1 MDYDK
6 IIEWKTRFLHVNS
19 TKLLM
24 TACKR
29 LLLLAF
35 VLWFSGPL
43 LGQRT
48 FKTTSVLA
56 SGNWYKISVPAA
68 GVYRMDPA
76 FLAALGINGSIPSAQ
91 IRLFAGGNGMLP
103 ESAGEAR
110 IDDLEEVAI
119 SVSDGGDGQ
128 LNGSDFV
135 LFYAEGPHKW
145 RKDSAA
151 RRFTH
156 QKNLYSDKAY
166 FFITVGGNGKR
177 ISVQANPPAA
187 VVSTTTFDE
196 RYFHEQDSVNFLSS
210 GKEWWGEELSALS
223 GRSLRRDFF
232 LPLPDLAP
240 GPATLE
246 MDVAARSVGAGSSFA
261 VSLNNSLV
269 AQVPV
274 RSVTPGPYSL
284 FAQQATQSVG
294 VPLATSTATV
304 SVNYSPGSVNS
315 QGWINWFRF
324 FCRRNLILPAAQ
336 QLLFRDWQSV
346 GNGVA
351 AFNLTVPDATAQVW
365 EVTDPFQPVAMTTS
379 LTGNALRFSNEA
391 LRLREYVT
399 FGTTFPAPKAEGRV
413 AAQNLHA
420 TTEADYLIVAAPG
433 FLAQAQRLAQFH
445 QGRNLRT
452 VVVTTG
458 QVFNEFSGGIP
469 DPAAIRD
476 FAKMYFDRYRANWTN
491 GGKYLLLFGKGSFDY
506 KDRIKNNTSLV
517 PVFESEA
524 SLDPLATYT
533 SDDFFGFLDD
543 AEDISSGA
551 IVNTLDIGI
560 GRIPAKTAEEGAAF
574 VDKVLA
580 YHTPAALGPWRNQ
593 LDFVADDEDQ
603 NLHLQ
608 DAEAITAT
616 VAATEPLFNTRKIY
630 LDAFQQ
636 ESGAAGGRYPGANAA
651 INSNIYNG
659 TLMWN
664 YTGHGGPQRLAEEV
678 ILDQSIVA
686 NWKNEHR
693 LPLLITATCDFA
705 TYDNPLIYSLGE
717 DLLVR
722 PKTGAIALMTTSRV
736 VFANSNR
743 VMNTN
748 YVKTALERNAG
759 SQYKTLGEAVQASK
773 NLTYTTSGDV
783 VNNRKFS
790 LLGDPA
796 MRLAFPSLQV
806 ALTAVNGQPVS
817 SRPDTLGATEMVTL
831 EGQVQDGNGALQ
843 TAFTGTVH
851 LTLFDK
857 EKSVTTLGNDAGSLP
872 VAYSDPS
879 SVLFRGKATATGGK
893 FSVRFR
899 LPRDI
904 NFQYGAGKLSLY
916 AEDGTRDGAGY
927 SRNIIIGGMA
937 QGGSADNTGPEMKA
951 FLNDERFVNGSITN
965 ESPLLILKLLDSSGI
980 NTSSGSINHDIV
992 ATLDDNNDQYFVL
1005 NNFYETEVDSYQKGT
1020 VRFQMPALLPGPH
1033 SLKIKAW
1040 DVLNNSSETILHFIV
1055 ANNEKLQLSHVLN
1068 YPNPFTTHTN
1078 FWFEHNQPGL
1088 DLHCRVE
1095 IFTLSGKQ
1103 IKTLTQT
1110 INTPGTRS
1118 IELSWDGRDEWGEKV
1133 GRGIYIYRLAVKTAN
1148 GKNASQWGKMA
1159 LLQ

>member
-1 MDYDK
+1 M
-6 IIEWKTRFLHVNS
+6 
-19 TKLLM
+19 
-24 TACKR
+24 A
-29 LLLLAF
+29 
-35 VLWFSGPL
+35 
-43 LGQRT
+43 
-48 FKTTSVLA
+48 TT
-56 SGNWYKISVPAA
+56 
-68 GVYRMDPA
+68 
-76 FLAALGINGSIPSAQ
+76 
-91 IRLFAGGNGMLP
+91 
-103 ESAGEAR
+103 
-110 IDDLEEVAI
+110 
-119 SVSDGGDGQ
+119 
-128 LNGSDFV
+128 
-135 LFYAEGPHKW
+135 
-145 RKDSAA
+145 
-151 RRFTH
+151 
-156 QKNLYSDKAY
+156 
-166 FFITVGGNGKR
+166 
-177 ISVQANPPAA
+177 
-187 VVSTTTFDE
+187 
-196 RYFHEQDSVNFLSS
+196 
-210 GKEWWGEELSALS
+210 
-223 GRSLRRDFF
+223 
-232 LPLPDLAP
+232 
-240 GPATLE
+240 
-246 MDVAARSVGAGSSFA
+246 
-261 VSLNNSLV
+261 
-269 AQVPV
+269 
-274 RSVTPGPYSL
+274 
-284 FAQQATQSVG
+284 
-294 VPLATSTATV
+294 
-304 SVNYSPGSVNS
+304 
-315 QGWINWFRF
+315 
-324 FCRRNLILPAAQ
+324 
-336 QLLFRDWQSV
+336 
-346 GNGVA
+346 
-351 AFNLTVPDATAQVW
+351 
-365 EVTDPFQPVAMTTS
+365 
-379 LTGNALRFSNEA
+379 LTGNTLRFSNETI
-391 LRLREYVT
+391 RLREYVA
-399 FGTTFPAPKAEGRV
+399 FGATFPTPRAEGRV

-420 TTEADYLIVAAPG
+420 TTEADYLIVTAPL
-433 FLAQAQRLAQFH
+433 FLPQAQRLAQFH
-445 QGRNLRT
+445 EGRNLRT
-452 VVVTTG
+452 VVVTTD

-476 FAKMYFDRYRANWTN
+476 FAKLYFDRYRATWTS

-517 PVFESEA
+517 PVYESES

-543 AEDISSGA
+543 AEDISSTA
-551 IVNTLDIGI
+551 VVNTLDLGI
-560 GRIPAKTAEEGAAF
+560 GRIPAKTVEEATAF
-574 VDKVLA
+574 VDKLLA
-580 YHTPAALGPWRNQ
+580 YHSPAAFGPWRNN

-608 DAEAITAT
+608 DAEA
-616 VAATEPLFNTRKIY
+616 VAATVTTTAPVFNSRKIY

-636 ESGAAGGRYPGANAA
+636 ESAGAGGRYPGANAA

-678 ILDQSIVA
+678 VLDQTIVA

-743 VMNTN
+743 VMNAN

-759 SQYKTLGEAVQASK
+759 GQFKTLGEAVQASK

-796 MRLAFPSLQV
+796 MRLAFPAWQV
-806 ALTAVNGQPVS
+806 VLTVVNGRPVS
-817 SRPDTLGATEMVTL
+817 SRPDTLGATEMVNL
-831 EGQVQDGNGALQ
+831 EGEVQDGSGVRQ
-843 TAFTGTVH
+843 TAFNGTVH

-857 EKSVTTLGNDAGSLP
+857 EKTVTTLGNDAGSLP
-872 VAYSDPS
+872 VAYPDQS
-879 SVLFRGKATATGGK
+879 SVLFRGKVTAAAGK

-899 LPRDI
+899 LPKDI

-927 SRNIIIGGMA
+927 LKNIIIGGIA
-937 QGGSADNTGPEMKA
+937 QGGMADNTGPEISA

-965 ESPLLILKLLDSSGI
+965 EAPLLLLKLQDSSGI
-980 NTSSGSINHDIV
+980 NTSSGGIDHNIV
-992 ATLDDNNDQYFVL
+992 ATLDNNNDQYFVL
-1005 NNFYETEVDSYQKGT
+1005 NNFYETEVDSYQKGM
-1020 VRFQMPALLPGPH
+1020 VRFQLPALSPGPH
-1033 SLKIKAW
+1033 TLKIKAW
-1040 DVLNNSSETILHFIV
+1040 DVVNNSSETTLNFIV
-1055 ANNEKLQLSHVLN
+1055 ANNEKLQLAHVLN
-1068 YPNPFTTHTN
+1068 YPNPFTTKTN

-1103 IKTLTQT
+1103 IKTLHQT

>member
-1 MDYDK
+1 
-6 IIEWKTRFLHVNS
+6 
-19 TKLLM
+19 M

-29 LLLLAF
+29 LLFLAC
-35 VLWFSGPL
+35 VVWFSGPI

-48 FKTTSVLA
+48 FKTASVLA
-56 SGNWYKISVPAA
+56 TGTWYKISVPAA
-68 GVYRMDPA
+68 GVYKIDPA
-76 FLAALGINGSIPSAQ
+76 FFATLGINGSLPSAQ
-91 IRLFAGGNGMLP
+91 IRLFAAGNGMLP
-103 ESAGEAR
+103 ERAGEAR
-110 IDDLEEVAI
+110 IDDLEELAI
-119 SVSDGGDGQ
+119 AVSDGGDGQ
-128 LNGSDFV
+128 LNGNDFI

-145 RKDSAA
+145 SKDSAA

-156 QKNLYSDKAY
+156 RKNLYAEKAY
-166 FFITVGGNGKR
+166 YFITIGGNGKR
-177 ISVQANPPAA
+177 ITTQTNPPAA

-210 GKEWWGEELSALS
+210 GKGWWGEELSSLS
-223 GRSLRRDFF
+223 GRSLSRSFPF
-232 LPLPDLAP
+232 PLSDLAP

-246 MDVAARSVGAGSSFA
+246 VDLAARSVGAGSSFA

-274 RSVTPGPYSL
+274 RSITPGPYSL

-294 VPLATSTATV
+294 VPLAASTATV
-304 SVNYSPGSVNS
+304 SVTYSPGSVNS

-324 FCRRNLILPAAQ
+324 FCRRNLVLPAGQ
-336 QLLFRDWQSV
+336 QLFFRDWQTV
-346 GNGVA
+346 GNA
-351 AFNLTVPDATAQVW
+351 AVSFQLTVPDASTQVW
-365 EVTDPFQPVAMTTS
+365 DVTDPFQPVVMAGT
-379 LTGNALRFSNEA
+379 LTGNALRFSNDA
-391 LRLREYVT
+391 MRLQEYVA
-399 FGTTFPAPKAEGRV
+399 FGNAFPAPKAEGRV
-413 AAQNLHA
+413 ATQNLHA
-420 TTEADYLIVAAPG
+420 TTEADYLIVTAPL
-433 FLAQAQRLAQFH
+433 FLPQAQRLAQFH
-445 QGRNLRT
+445 EGRNLRT
-452 VVVTTG
+452 IVVTTE
-458 QVFNEFSGGIP
+458 QVFHEFSGGIP

-476 FAKMYFDRYRANWTN
+476 FVKLYYDRYRATWTN

-506 KDRIKNNTSLV
+506 KDRIKNNTSFV
-517 PVFESEA
+517 PVYESEA

-543 AEDISSGA
+543 PEDINSTA
-551 IVNTLDIGI
+551 IVNTLDLGL
-560 GRIPAKTAEEGAAF
+560 GRIPAKTAEEAAAF

-580 YHTPAALGPWRNQ
+580 YHSPAAFGPWRNQ

-608 DAEAITAT
+608 DAEAVTTTVTSTA
-616 VAATEPLFNTRKIY
+616 PLFNSRKIY

-636 ESGAAGGRYPGANAA
+636 ESGGAGGRYPGANAV

-678 ILDQSIVA
+678 VLDQSIVA
-686 NWKNEHR
+686 NWKNEFR

-748 YVKTALERNAG
+748 YVKTVLEKGAG
-759 SQYKTLGEAVQASK
+759 GQFKTLGEAVQVSK

-796 MRLAFPSLQV
+796 MRLAFPAWQV

-817 SRPDTLGATEMVTL
+817 SQPDTLGATEMVTL
-831 EGQVQDGNGALQ
+831 EGEVQDDGGSLQ
-843 TAFTGTVH
+843 SAFNGTVH

-872 VAYSDPS
+872 VAYPDQS
-879 SVLFRGKATATGGK
+879 SVLFRGKATATSGR
-893 FSVRFR
+893 FQVRFR
-899 LPRDI
+899 LPKDI
-904 NFQYGAGKLSLY
+904 NFQYGTGKLSLY

-927 SRNIIIGGMA
+927 SKNIIIGGMA
-937 QGGSADNTGPEMKA
+937 QGGIADNTGPEISA

-965 ESPLLILKLLDSSGI
+965 EAPLLLLKLLDSSGI
-980 NTSSGSINHDIV
+980 NTGSGDIAHDIV
-992 ATLDDNNDQYFVL
+992 ATLDNNNDQYFVL

-1020 VRFQMPALLPGPH
+1020 VRFQLPALSPGPH

-1040 DVLNNSSETILHFIV
+1040 DVVNNSAETTLHFIV

-1068 YPNPFTTHTN
+1068 YPNPFTTRTN
-1078 FWFEHNQPGL
+1078 FWFEHNHPGL
-1088 DLHCRVE
+1088 DLYCRVE

-1103 IKTLTQT
+1103 IKTLSQT

-1118 IELSWDGRDEWGEKV
+1118 IELSWDGRDEWGERV
-1133 GRGIYIYRLAVKTAN
+1133 GRGIYIYRLSAKTAN